1 MSKESIQ
8 ILMDCERMKYA
19 YTGLYH
25 YCKQLGAA
33 LVSPTLSLKD
43 HITFYTREREVGIF
57 GNDIKYLKQHSL
69 HKFCLPNIRKYDIW
83 HATYQGTMYYPYR
96 RKIKVLLTIH
106 DLNFLHEEDRPLI
119 KKKRELQKL
128 QNKIDRA
135 DRIVAISSFV
145 KEDIENNLRLQHK
158 KVDVIYN
165 GCNINLNILPEAPNL
180 KPETDFLF
188 TIGTITNKK
197 NFHVL
202 PALLHGNQ
210 MQLVVAGI
218 TQNEEYRTAI
228 IAEAQKWGVQDRVH
242 FANAISEPEKY
253 WYLQHCKA
261 FVFPS
266 LMEGFGLPV
275 IEAMAFGKPVFLS
288 NKTSLPEIGG
298 DQAFYFESFDKD
310 DMQSVLQNGLTM
322 IEKGYVSA
330 ESIKARA
337 AMFSWDNA
345 AKSYSDIYHQM
356 I

>member
-1 MSKESIQ
+1 MSKSDIQ
-8 ILMDCERMKYA
+8 ILVDCERMKYA
-19 YTGLYH
+19 HTGLYH
-25 YCKQLGAA
+25 YCKQLGDA
-33 LVSPTLSLKD
+33 LVSPELGLKD
-43 HITFYTREREVGIF
+43 HISFYTREREMGIF
-57 GNDIKYLKQHSL
+57 GTDIAYVKQHSL

-96 RKIKVLLTIH
+96 RKIQVLLTIH
-106 DLNFLHEEDRPLI
+106 DLNFLHEGDRPLI
-119 KKKRELQKL
+119 KKKRELKKL
-128 QNKIDRA
+128 QDKIDRA

-145 KEDIENNLRLQHK
+145 KDDIENNLRLQNK

-165 GCNINLNILPEAPNL
+165 GCNINFNISPATPHL

-202 PALLHGNQ
+202 PALLHGNK
-210 MQLVVAGI
+210 MQLVIAGI
-218 TQNEEYRTAI
+218 TQSEDYKSMI
-228 IAEAQKWGVQDRVH
+228 QAEAQKWQVMDRVH
-242 FANAISEPEKY
+242 FVNAISEPEKY

-310 DMQSVLQNGLTM
+310 DMQSLLKMGLTKF
-322 IEKGYVSA
+322 EKGYVSA
-330 ESIKARA
+330 ETIKARA
-337 AMFSWDNA
+337 GMFSWNNA
-345 AKSYSDIYHQM
+345 AKSYSDIYHDM